1 MKHRLIIFAPIVFT
15 FLMASALWGQEGT
28 QKKQAFNIPEFDGV
42 VAQEEWANTQKF
54 LINYEIDLTISF
66 SEFRPIICIA

>member
-28 QKKQAFNIPEFDGV
+28 QKKQAFNIPEFDGIIAWV
-42 VAQEEWANTQKF
+42 KF
-54 LINYEIDLTISF
+54 VID
-66 SEFRPIICIA
+66 